1 MKGGCCT
8 PCLVTAVHYTHQKPR
23 TLARARSP
31 LHQPPSSRTDVERVQ
46 KISPQSCCDSLIV
59 LWCSDNSHLFG
70 FFLRANADPPS
81 IAITRRMR
89 IHNFDG
95 SSPSLPPPPMPALL
109 KSPGNCSTVI
119 RLSPSLQHA
128 ETRQQLTNCN

>member
-23 TLARARSP
+23 TLARARSLP
-31 LHQPPSSRTDVERVQ
+31 HQPPSSRTDMEREQ
-46 KISPQSCCDSLIV
+46 RISPQSCCDSLIV

-81 IAITRRMR
+81 IAITRRIR

-95 SSPSLPPPPMPALL
+95 SSRRTPPNASSL
-109 KSPGNCSTVI
+109 KSPHNCSTVI